1 MKHVCRCVPLVRY
14 KSFEDVIT
22 TVKHAKDDLAM
33 LSVENT
39 TYGRV
44 ADTHRLLPE
53 SGLHITDEVF
63 IRVQINLLG
72 LPRSSLNDIK
82 LAEDHLACETK

>member
-1 MKHVCRCVPLVRY
+1 MAEWHIHGV
-14 KSFEDVIT
+14 
-22 TVKHAKDDLAM
+22 
-33 LSVENT
+33 LS
-39 TYGRV
+39 
-44 ADTHRLLPE
+44 E

-63 IRVQINLLG
+63 IRLRINLLG